1 MSKVIT
7 GKVRFSYVALL
18 NPRNDLNGN
27 SKYSVTALLP
37 KSDIQTKQAID
48 AAIAQ
53 AIEEGRNGK
62 WNGVVP
68 PVVPTPIH
76 DGDGVKDSGE
86 PYGDECKGCWV
97 FTASTNADPTKPR
110 PEIVGP
116 DLQPIM
122 SATEIYSGMYGRLSV
137 NFAPYFS
144 AGKRGIGCYLN
155 NVQKLEDGEPLAG
168 TKASASEDFGSGQA
182 AYGQQ
187 VQPQYGQQPTQP
199 QYGQPQYTQPQYGQ
213 PQYTQ
218 PQYGQPQYT
227 QQPAQPQIDPI
238 TGQPI
243 VQGGV
248 RGL

>member
-48 AAIAQ
+48 TAIAQ

-68 PVVPTPIH
+68 PVVPNPIH

-97 FTASTNADPTKPR
+97 FTASTNADPTRPR

-122 SATEIYSGMYGRLSV
+122 SATEVYSGMYGRLSV

-168 TKASASEDFGSGQA
+168 TKASASEDFGTSQVPQAQNQTYVPQGQV
-182 AYGQQ
+182 AYGVVGAQPQ
-187 VQPQYGQQPTQP
+187 YGQPVQPQYGQPVQP
-199 QYGQPQYTQPQYGQ
+199 QYGQPT
-213 PQYTQ
+213 
-218 PQYGQPQYT
+218 
-227 QQPAQPQIDPI
+227 QIDPI

-248 RGL
+248 MGL